1 MNLNFKGK
9 KVFCSFNDF
18 SNVEFINFINK
29 LSETNDVTIY
39 TKNRFINNF
48 FNKNIKIIISKIKIP
63 FLYKL
68 LHFFSKNKASSL
80 NKYYN
85 IENIFL

>member
-39 TKNRFINNF
+39 TKNKFINNY
-48 FNKNIKIIISKIKIP
+48 FNIFIKIIISKIRMVSL
-63 FLYKL
+63 FLKL
-68 LHFFSKNKASSL
+68 LF
-80 NKYYN
+80 
-85 IENIFL
+85 